1 MKKKFYK
8 SLIINFLFVFS
19 INFAFAQSKIREV
32 EISLNKGNRYT
43 NTTTVAIS
51 LKASRAKE
59 MMVSNDKSFAGA
71 VWQAFKTEEEA
82 WVLPDQDASHTVYV
96 KLKDEEGAESMV
108 YTRSVT
114 LDREAPKECS
124 VKIIPNGSTKQNKK
138 VALSLSAKSGVFM
151 MISNDENFYGSKWES
166 FRTSVREWTL
176 SGNED
181 GIKKVYAKFRDQ
193 AGNESAV
200 FKDMYKMDSN
210 PPIRGSVVIEGNK
223 EYSANPDRIVKLK
236 ITALGAARMQI
247 ANDEAFTDTTSW
259 LVFME
264 NYDWVLSEGQGKK
277 KVFVKFKDVDG
288 NVSQA
293 VFDEIIYD
301 NEPPSEGKIV
311 IDKGAETTKNRDN
324 IVNLSIQAKDAE
336 LMLVSNRLD
345 FAGARW
351 QLFQKELK
359 WTMMAG
365 EGKRTV
371 YVKFKDKYENES
383 GVYSADIWANYEK

>member
-1 MKKKFYK
+1 MKRTFYK
-8 SLIINFLFVFS
+8 LLIINFLLVFS
-19 INFAFAQSKIREV
+19 TDFVLAQSKIREV

-43 NTTTVAIS
+43 NTTTVAMS
-51 LKASRAKE
+51 LKASRAKD
-59 MMVSNDKSFAGA
+59 MMISNDKSFSGA
-71 VWQAFKTEEEA
+71 VWQPFKTELEA
-82 WVLPDQDASHTVYV
+82 WVLPDQDATHTVYV

-108 YTRSVT
+108 YTRSLT

-151 MISNDENFYGSKWES
+151 MISNDENFYGAKWES
-166 FRTSVREWTL
+166 FRTSLREWTL

-181 GIKKVYAKFRDQ
+181 GIKKVYAKFRDH
-193 AGNESAV
+193 AGNVSAV

-210 PPIRGSVVIEGNK
+210 PPTRGTVVIDGNK
-223 EYSANPDRIVKLK
+223 EYSSNPERAVKLK

-247 ANDEAFTDTTSW
+247 ANDEAFADTSSW
-259 LVFME
+259 FVFME
-264 NYDWVLSEGQGKK
+264 NYDWTLSEGQGKK
-277 KVFVKFKDVDG
+277 KVFVRFKDADG
-288 NVSQA
+288 NVSNP
-293 VFDEIIYD
+293 VFDEIMYD
-301 NEPPSEGKIV
+301 SEPPSEGKIV

-324 IVNLSIQAKDAE
+324 IVNLTLQAKDAD

-345 FAGARW
+345 FVGARW

-359 WTMMAG
+359 WTMMEG

-383 GVYSADIWANYEK
+383 GVYSAEIWANYAK